1 MLLLLSAVALA
12 GTCASYG
19 AFALRCTL
27 SDSPDLSESSGLA
40 VSRTRDVLYTHEDSG
55 GAAEIYA
62 FQADGT
68 PRGAHAVNG
77 AFFIDWEDLAL
88 GPCPDDSSS
97 DCLYIA
103 DIGDNFRIRGF
114 VVVYAAREP
123 TGDGQPID
131 VVAKWTVTY
140 PEGAQDAEAI
150 LVHPWTGAVF
160 LVTKES
166 AADSRVYRL
175 PWAPSGD
182 EPTPMTLVAEVP
194 IPLPEGGGH
203 MVTGGAYDVDADR
216 VLLRTYSDVLV
227 WDADPCDPD
236 ATWAGEPTLLPTVDE
251 SQGEAV
257 ALDPATGDVL
267 TTSEGSPMTL
277 SGFSC
282 EGFTQVPRE
291 CPEVDTGDTADTG
304 GQGVTPAPTAEED
317 GCGCGG
323 GRAGLLLPGLLVGL
337 GLRRRGRE
345 ARREVLACTGL
356 AGRRRGA

>member
-1 MLLLLSAVALA
+1 MLLLLTSLALA

-19 AFALRCTL
+19 EFAARSKL

-40 VSRTRDVLYTHEDSG
+40 VSRTRGVLYTHEDSG
-55 GAAEIYA
+55 GAAEIYS

-68 PRGAHAVNG
+68 PRGTSAVNG

-88 GPCPDDSSS
+88 GPCPDDSSL

-103 DIGDNFRIRGF
+103 DVGDNFRIRGF

-123 TGDGQPID
+123 TEDNQTIE

-140 PEGAQDAEAI
+140 PEGAQDSEAM

-175 PWAPSGD
+175 PWVPSGD

-194 IPLPEGGGH
+194 IDLAEGGGH
-203 MVTGGAYDVDADR
+203 MVTGAAYDVHADR
-216 VLLRTYSDVLV
+216 ILWRTYSHVLV
-227 WDADPCDPD
+227 WGADPCDPD
-236 ATWAGEPTLLPTVDE
+236 ATWTGTPALLPTVDE

-257 ALDPATGDVL
+257 ALDPVTGDIL

-277 SGFSC
+277 SGFTC
-282 EGFTQVPRE
+282 EGFATAEVE
-291 CPEVDTGDTADTG
+291 CPQVDTGDTGDTG
-304 GQGVTPAPTAEED
+304 ADSAAPVVKEEG
-317 GCGCGG
+317 GCGCRGG
-323 GRAGLLLPGLLVGL
+323 EAALLLPGLFAAIGL
-337 GLRRRGRE
+337 LRRRR
-345 ARREVLACTGL
+345 T
-356 AGRRRGA
+356 